1 MLKIAPSILAAD
13 FARLGEEAADVRA
26 AGADYLHVDVMDGLF
41 VPNISLGKPVL
52 ESLRKATDLFLDV
65 HLMIERP
72 LRYVEDYCRAGADLV
87 NLHVEADTPENIRRA
102 LECVR
107 ANGKKAGLTLK
118 PATGAEA
125 AIPFLPLLDLILV
138 MTVEPGFGGQSFMAD
153 QLPKVTRVREL
164 IDRHAPHC
172 MLEID
177 GGVDENTAPLCVKAG
192 ADVLVAGSAVFG
204 KADRAAAI
212 RTIRENIEKT

>member
-1 MLKIAPSILAAD
+1 MIRIAPSILASD
-13 FARLGEEAADVRA
+13 FCRLGEEAADVKA
-26 AGADYLHVDVMDGLF
+26 AGADWLHVDVMDGLF
-41 VPNISLGKPVL
+41 VPNISIGLPVL
-52 ESLRKATDLFLDV
+52 KSLRRATDMFLDV
-65 HLMIERP
+65 HLMIDRP
-72 LRYVEDYCRAGADLV
+72 LRYAERFCDSGADLV
-87 NLHVEADTPENIRRA
+87 NFHVESDTEENIRAAIETVKAR
-102 LECVR
+102 
-107 ANGKKAGLTLK
+107 GKLAGVTVK
-118 PATGAEA
+118 PGTPAEA
-125 AIPFLPLLDLILV
+125 VLPF
-138 MTVEPGFGGQSFMAD
+138 MEPGFGGQSFMAD
-153 QLPKVTRVREL
+153 QLPKAARIREL